1 MRIALIS
8 PYSWTYP
15 GGVTRHIE
23 ALAAE
28 LHALGHEAR
37 IVAPYDPDDALAR
50 RLHRGARPQ
59 SVEPPEGFVSLGRT
73 FGLPANG
80 AVSNITGLPGA
91 VLALRRELRDGGY
104 DVVHLHEP
112 VVPMVCWDVLRG
124 ACGLPLVGTFHT
136 YSENPISNGIAS
148 VPLGG
153 RRRMNR
159 LRVRIAVSEAA
170 AWTAR
175 RFYGGRYRIVPNG
188 VHLEGGGQDGALG
201 PDGDGGGGEG
211 LRDGGGELREERE
224 ERVLLGE
231 GRARA
236 YVRARGPSFFE
247 EVLPPGDRF
256 SPIGD
261 AAPTRA
267 RGPSFSEDHVD
278 ARRDAAEHL
287 RILFIGQAVERKG
300 LPVLLRAF
308 EALREHVPATLTLV
322 GASAEEVAHMTLD
335 DRAISALGKV
345 SEARKLAELARADVL
360 CAPSLGGESFGMV
373 ITEGLAAGTPVLA
386 SDIPGYRDVLRD
398 GIDGQLVPAG
408 DPLALAQAL
417 RRLALEPARR
427 ARMAVAARERAERFA
442 WPHVAAEV
450 LDCYEQALA
459 VGEPVTRLARVAV
472 RHGFAPADL
481 LERVPAQRLPS
492 LAATPARGVPGT
504 GPAPGRPRRALAL
517 RRLGLATSSL
527 LGAGLAALA
536 LQRIG
541 VARVAASLLASKPGL
556 LAAGLAVMCAAMFV
570 RALAWHSIL
579 VVAPTWRRAKRRDAM
594 QGTFI
599 GVLMSSTLPARL
611 GEPSRAL
618 IVARRLGRARE
629 TLPVVLGTMVSQT
642 LLNLLALLILGCVT
656 LSSVSVLDGHD
667 RALLLIALAPLA
679 ALVAVLLA
687 PVLIPPAAISRSR
700 RLQAALAGLRGVLLR
715 LRDGLRVFR
724 RPRRAAIATA
734 AQLGAWA
741 LQWMSCWLLL
751 MALGLGSQAGAGAAA
766 GVLFAVNVTAVIPA
780 TPANVGVFQA
790 ACVAVLAGAYHVSTP
805 EAIAYGIVLQAVE
818 VSTALLMG
826 VPALLN
832 EGLSWRDVR
841 LRTMHAAPVT
851 LGPLPAGAR
860 SAMAKGAPSGVEG

>member
-1 MRIALIS
+1 VRIALIS

-23 ALAAE
+23 ALCAE
-28 LHALGHEAR
+28 LSALGHEAR
-37 IVAPYDPDDALAR
+37 ILAPYDPDDALAR

-59 SVEPPEGFVSLGRT
+59 RVDPPPGFVSLGRT

-80 AVSNITGLPGA
+80 AVSNITGLPSA
-91 VLALRRELRDGGY
+91 FLALRRELRDGGY
-104 DVVHLHEP
+104 DVAHLHEP
-112 VVPMVCWDVLRG
+112 VVPMVCWDALMHAG
-124 ACGLPLVGTFHT
+124 ELPLVGTFHT
-136 YSENPISNGIAS
+136 YSENPVTNGIAA

-159 LRVRIAVSEAA
+159 LHVRIAVSEAA

-188 VHLEGGGQDGALG
+188 VQLE
-201 PDGDGGGGEG
+201 
-211 LRDGGGELREERE
+211 
-224 ERVLLGE
+224 
-231 GRARA
+231 RA
-236 YVRARGPSFFE
+236 
-247 EVLPPGDRF
+247 
-256 SPIGD
+256 PI
-261 AAPTRA
+261 R
-267 RGPSFSEDHVD
+267 SEDC
-278 ARRDAAEHL
+278 AGPL
-287 RILFIGQAVERKG
+287 RILFVGQAVERKG
-300 LPVLLRAF
+300 LSVLLRAF
-308 EALREHVPATLTLV
+308 EALRDHVSATLTLV

-335 DRAISALGKV
+335 DCAIHALGKV
-345 SEARKLAELARADVL
+345 TEERKLAELACADVL

-398 GIDGQLVPAG
+398 GIDGRLVPAG
-408 DPLALAQAL
+408 DPLALAEAL
-417 RRLALEPARR
+417 RLLALEPERR
-427 ARMAVAARERAERFA
+427 ARMAAAARARAERYA

-459 VGEPVTRLARVAV
+459 VGRPATRLARMAV
-472 RHGFAPADL
+472 RRGFAPADL
-481 LERVPAQRLPS
+481 LPRVPAQRLPS
-492 LAATPARGVPGT
+492 LNTPPVGASE
-504 GPAPGRPRRALAL
+504 PAESPRRSRRVHAL
-517 RRLGLATSSL
+517 RRAGLAASSL
-527 LGAGLAALA
+527 LGVGLAALA
-536 LQRIG
+536 LQHIG
-541 VARVAASLLASKPGL
+541 VTRVATSLVASKPGL

-570 RALAWHSIL
+570 RALAWHAIL
-579 VVAPTWRRAKRRDAM
+579 VVAPTWRRARRRDAM

-642 LLNLLALLILGCVT
+642 LLNLLALAILGCVT

-679 ALVAVLLA
+679 ALGAVLLA
-687 PVLIPPAAISRSR
+687 PVLIPPAAVSRSR
-700 RLQAALAGLRGVLLR
+700 RLQALLAGLRGVLLR

-724 RPRRAAIATA
+724 RPRQATVA
-734 AQLGAWA
+734 TFAQLGAWA
-741 LQWMSCWLLL
+741 LQWLSCWLLL
-751 MALGLGSQAGAGAAA
+751 MALGLDSHAGAAAAA

-790 ACVAVLAGAYHVSTP
+790 ACVAVLAGAYHVATP
-805 EAIAYGIVLQAVE
+805 DAIAYGIVLQAVE
-818 VSTALLMG
+818 VATALLMG

-851 LGPLPAGAR
+851 LAPLPERATGLSR
-860 SAMAKGAPSGVEG
+860 VES

>member
-1 MRIALIS
+1 VRIALIS

-15 GGVTRHIE
+15 GGVTRHIQ
-23 ALAAE
+23 ALSAE
-28 LHALGHEAR
+28 LEALGHDAR
-37 IVAPYDPDDALAR
+37 ILAPYDPDDALAR
-50 RLHRGARPQ
+50 HLHRGARPQ
-59 SVEPPEGFVSLGRT
+59 RLEAPAGFVSLGRT

-80 AVSNITGLPGA
+80 AVSNITGAPGA
-91 VLALRRELRDGGY
+91 VLALRRELRSGRY
-104 DVVHLHEP
+104 DVAHLHEP
-112 VVPMVCWDVLRG
+112 VVPMVCWHALLNSG
-124 ACGLPLVGTFHT
+124 ELPLVGTFHT
-136 YSENPISNGIAS
+136 YSENPITNGIAA

-188 VHLEGGGQDGALG
+188 VHLGETFVGRDGTRPGDELLCDDGNARAHLRAHVHDLPEDDASPG
-201 PDGDGGGGEG
+201 GDG
-211 LRDGGGELREERE
+211 
-224 ERVLLGE
+224 V
-231 GRARA
+231 
-236 YVRARGPSFFE
+236 
-247 EVLPPGDRF
+247 
-256 SPIGD
+256 
-261 AAPTRA
+261 AP
-267 RGPSFSEDHVD
+267 
-278 ARRDAAEHL
+278 L
-287 RILFIGQAVERKG
+287 RILFVGQAVERKG

-308 EALREHVPATLTLV
+308 EALRDHVPATLTLV
-322 GASAEEVAHMTLD
+322 GASSEEVAHMALD
-335 DRAISALGKV
+335 DRGIRALGKV
-345 SEARKLAELARADVL
+345 SEPRKLAELARADVL

-398 GIDGQLVPAG
+398 GIDGRLVPAG
-408 DPLALAQAL
+408 DPLALAEVL
-417 RRLALEPARR
+417 RRLALEPVRR
-427 ARMAVAARERAERFA
+427 ARMAAAARERAERFA

-459 VGEPVTRLARVAV
+459 VGEPATRLRRAAV

-481 LERVPAQRLPS
+481 LPRVPAQRLPS
-492 LAATPARGVPGT
+492 PKAQTPTMPASDRARRVRT
-504 GPAPGRPRRALAL
+504 L
-517 RRLGLATSSL
+517 RRLALAGSSL
-527 LGAGLAALA
+527 LGVALAALA
-536 LQRIG
+536 LQHIG
-541 VARVAASLLASKPGL
+541 VTRVAASLLASKPGL
-556 LAAGLAVMCAAMFV
+556 LLAGLAVMCAAMFV

-642 LLNLLALLILGCVT
+642 LLNLLALMILGCVT

-687 PVLIPPAAISRSR
+687 PVLIPPAAVSRSR
-700 RLQAALAGLRGVLLR
+700 RLQALLTGLREVLLR

-724 RPRRAAIATA
+724 RPRRAALATGT
-734 AQLGAWA
+734 QLGAWA
-741 LQWMSCWLLL
+741 LQWLSCWLLL
-751 MALGLGSQAGAGAAA
+751 MALGLDSHAGAAAAA

-805 EAIAYGIVLQAVE
+805 DAIAYGIVLQAVE
-818 VSTALLMG
+818 VATALLMG

-851 LGPLPAGAR
+851 LGPLPAERAGALSR
-860 SAMAKGAPSGVEG
+860 AER

>member
-1 MRIALIS
+1 VRIALIS

-28 LHALGHEAR
+28 LGAIGHDVR
-37 IVAPYDPDDALAR
+37 ILAPYDPDDALSR
-50 RLHRGARPQ
+50 HLHRGARPQ
-59 SVEPPEGFVSLGRT
+59 PCRPISDRPPAGFVSLGRT

-80 AVSNITGLPGA
+80 AVSNITGSPGA
-91 VLALRRELRDGGY
+91 IFTLRRELREGGY
-104 DVVHLHEP
+104 DVAHVHEP
-112 VVPMVCWDVLRG
+112 IVPVVCWDALLSAG
-124 ACGLPLVGTFHT
+124 DLPLVGTFHT
-136 YSENPISNGIAS
+136 YSENPLTNGIAA

-153 RRRMNR
+153 RRRINR

-188 VHLEGGGQDGALG
+188 VQLEG
-201 PDGDGGGGEG
+201 
-211 LRDGGGELREERE
+211 RDR
-224 ERVLLGE
+224 
-231 GRARA
+231 GRAREREDEGA
-236 YVRARGPSFFE
+236 HPAQAVPSVEGSARARFDELAQDGRSPSGE
-247 EVLPPGDRF
+247 GV
-256 SPIGD
+256 
-261 AAPTRA
+261 AP
-267 RGPSFSEDHVD
+267 
-278 ARRDAAEHL
+278 L

-308 EALREHVPATLTLV
+308 EALRDQVPATLTLV
-322 GASAEEVAHMTLD
+322 GASAEEVAHMALD
-335 DRAISALGKV
+335 DRCIRALGKV
-345 SEARKLAELARADVL
+345 SESGKLAELARADVL

-398 GIDGQLVPAG
+398 GADGQLVPAG

-417 RRLALEPARR
+417 RRLALEPVRR
-427 ARMAVAARERAERFA
+427 ARMAAAARERAERFA

-459 VGEPVTRLARVAV
+459 VGEPTTRLTRAAV

-481 LERVPAQRLPS
+481 LPRVPAQRLPS
-492 LAATPARGVPGT
+492 LKAQTPT
-504 GPAPGRPRRALAL
+504 MPASDRVRRVRTL
-517 RRLGLATSSL
+517 RRLGLLSSSL
-527 LGAGLAALA
+527 LGVALAALA
-536 LQRIG
+536 LQHIG
-541 VARVAASLLASKPGL
+541 VTRVAASLVASKPGL
-556 LAAGLAVMCAAMFV
+556 LLAGLAVMCAAMFV
-570 RALAWHSIL
+570 RALAWHAIL

-642 LLNLLALLILGCVT
+642 LLNLLALLILGGVT
-656 LSSVSVLDGHD
+656 LSSASVLNGHSD
-667 RALLLIALAPLA
+667 RALLLFALAPLA

-687 PVLIPPAAISRSR
+687 PVLIPPAAVSRSR

-724 RPRRAAIATA
+724 RPRRAALATVT
-734 AQLGAWA
+734 QLSAWA

-751 MALGLGSQAGAGAAA
+751 MALGLDAHAGAAAAA

-780 TPANVGVFQA
+780 TPANIGVFQA
-790 ACVAVLAGAYHVSTP
+790 ACVAVLAGAYHVTTP
-805 EAIAYGIVLQAVE
+805 DAIAYGIVLQAVE
-818 VSTALLMG
+818 LSTALLMG

-851 LGPLPAGAR
+851 LGPLPAGAGLSR
-860 SAMAKGAPSGVEG
+860 MKS

>member
-1 MRIALIS
+1 VRIALIS

-28 LHALGHEAR
+28 LRAFGHEAR
-37 IVAPYDPDDALAR
+37 ILAPYDHDDALAR

-59 SVEPPEGFVSLGRT
+59 PLQPPADFVSLGRT

-80 AVSNITGLPGA
+80 AVSNITGAPGA
-91 VLALRRELRDGGY
+91 VLALRRELSSGRY
-104 DVVHLHEP
+104 DIAHLHEP

-136 YSENPISNGIAS
+136 YSENQITNGIAAI
-148 VPLGG
+148 PLGG

-188 VHLEGGGQDGALG
+188 VHLGEAPVPRG
-201 PDGDGGGGEG
+201 DGDG
-211 LRDGGGELREERE
+211 
-224 ERVLLGE
+224 
-231 GRARA
+231 
-236 YVRARGPSFFE
+236 P
-247 EVLPPGDRF
+247 
-256 SPIGD
+256 
-261 AAPTRA
+261 
-267 RGPSFSEDHVD
+267 
-278 ARRDAAEHL
+278 L
-287 RILFIGQAVERKG
+287 RILFVGQAVERKG
-300 LPVLLRAF
+300 LSVLLRAF
-308 EALREHVPATLTLV
+308 EALRDHVPATLTLV
-322 GASAEEVAHMTLD
+322 GASTEEVAHMTLEH
-335 DRAISALGKV
+335 RGIRALGKV
-345 SEARKLAELARADVL
+345 SEERKRDELAQADVL

-398 GIDGQLVPAG
+398 GVDGGLVPAG
-408 DPLALAQAL
+408 DPLALAQEL

-427 ARMAVAARERAERFA
+427 ARMSLAARERAERFA

-459 VGEPVTRLARVAV
+459 VGEPATRLTRVAV

-481 LERVPAQRLPS
+481 LPPVPAQRLPS
-492 LAATPARGVPGT
+492 LKAHTPTPPASDRARRVRT
-504 GPAPGRPRRALAL
+504 L
-517 RRLGLATSSL
+517 RRLGLAGSSL

-536 LQRIG
+536 LQHIG
-541 VARVAASLLASKPGL
+541 VTRVAASLVASKPGL
-556 LAAGLAVMCAAMFV
+556 LLAGLAVMCAAMFV
-570 RALAWHSIL
+570 RALAWHAIL

-599 GVLMSSTLPARL
+599 GVLMSCTLPARL

-679 ALVAVLLA
+679 ALLAVALA
-687 PVLIPPAAISRSR
+687 PVLIPPAAASRSR
-700 RLQAALAGLRGVLLR
+700 RLQALLAGLRDVLLR
-715 LRDGLRVFR
+715 LRDGLQVFR
-724 RPRRAAIATA
+724 RPRRAAAATVT
-734 AQLGAWA
+734 QLCAWT
-741 LQWMSCWLLL
+741 LQWLSCWLLL
-751 MALGLGSQAGAGAAA
+751 LALGLDGHAGLAAAA

-805 EAIAYGIVLQAVE
+805 DAIAYGIVLQAVE
-818 VSTALLMG
+818 VATALLMG

-851 LGPLPAGAR
+851 LGPLPAERGERGRGAAVTTG
-860 SAMAKGAPSGVEG
+860 S